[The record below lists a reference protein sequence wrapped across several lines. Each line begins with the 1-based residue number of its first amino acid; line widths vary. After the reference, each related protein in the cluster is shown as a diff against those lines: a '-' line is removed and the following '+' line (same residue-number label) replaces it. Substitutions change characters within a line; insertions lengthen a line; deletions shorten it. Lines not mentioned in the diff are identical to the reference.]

1 MEQLARLR
9 ARLAT
14 LSELGD
20 IIVAMR
26 ALATAAVRESRQ
38 ALPAIEAYARLIED
52 GVADVAAMLEASAEE
67 AAEPANGERETIC
80 LIGSDHGF
88 VGNLNSDLLD
98 GVDIPRGSRLIV
110 VGRRLQGVAEEREL
124 AVATALPM
132 TAHVSGVPLLARKI
146 AECIGAA
153 TDVRLVSATRDL
165 PDSIPSNQAR
175 VGIEARQGVQVRQV
189 LPIEL
194 PALGVR
200 TSPPPLHQLE
210 IKELLTELAGEYL
223 LLEISRALVEALAE
237 ENRVRLGVMTA
248 AVRNISDKLDN
259 LRQTERTLRQETI
272 TTELLDVVVGAEAVI
287 DSQKG

>member
-38 ALPAIEAYARLIED
+38 ALPAIEAYARLIEE
-52 GVADVAAMLEASAEE
+52 GVADVAAMLDASASE
-67 AAEPANGERETIC
+67 APEPANGERETTC
-80 LIGSDHGF
+80 VIGSDHGF
-88 VGNLNSDLLD
+88 VGNLNNDLLD
-98 GVDIPRGSRLIV
+98 GIAIPRGSRLIV

-124 AVATALPM
+124 TVATALPM
-132 TAHVSGVPLLARKI
+132 ASHVSGVPLLARKI

-153 TDVRLVSATRDL
+153 THVRLVSMTRDS
-165 PDSIPSNQAR
+165 PDSTPSTQASEG
-175 VGIEARQGVQVRQV
+175 VEARQGVQVRQV
-189 LPIEL
+189 LPIQL
-194 PALGVR
+194 PALGSR
-200 TSPPPLHQLE
+200 ASPPPLHQLE
-210 IKELLTELAGEYL
+210 IKELLTELAAEYL
-223 LLEISRALVEALAE
+223 LLEISRTLIEALAE
-237 ENRVRLGVMTA
+237 ENRVRLNVMTA
-248 AVRNISDKLDN
+248 AARNISDKLDD

>member
-9 ARLAT
+9 ARLGT

-38 ALPAIEAYARLIED
+38 ALPAIEAYAQFIED
-52 GVADVAAMLEASAEE
+52 GVSDVAAMLDASAGETP
-67 AAEPANGERETIC
+67 EPANGETETIC
-80 LIGSDHGF
+80 VIGSDHGF
-88 VGNLNSDLLD
+88 VGSLNSDLLD
-98 GVDIPRGSRLIV
+98 GIEIPKGSRLIV
-110 VGRRLQGVAEEREL
+110 IGRRLQGVAEERAL

-153 TDVRLVSATRDL
+153 THVRLVSVTRNVPEAL
-165 PDSIPSNQAR
+165 PSGQAGQG
-175 VGIEARQGVQVRQV
+175 VEARQGVQARQV

-194 PALGVR
+194 PTLGAH

-223 LLEISRALVEALAE
+223 LLEISRTLIEALAE
-237 ENRVRLGVMTA
+237 ENRVRLNVMTA
-248 AVRNISDKLDN
+248 AARNISDKLDD

-287 DSQKG
+287 DTQRG